1 MVPYNHARRSGSLAI
16 VALLGGCATAG
27 GLAARR
33 AAVEPTPAPAA
44 GHAPRRATAR
54 VELPSCEPARGAHAA
69 RAPAAAHGDPDARR
83 AAQRGLEFVSREA
96 VAWQTQHN
104 CYGCHVQA
112 VTFEALT
119 VGREHR
125 YDVSETEYREVLRGL
140 TDINGGHRHAGGLS
154 VGGSGM
160 PATSRAFG
168 GAAFARYDRTEDG
181 ALRDDL
187 LAVATQLVEH
197 QNPDGS
203 VRNDDTRFPVVQ
215 GPLQATTQALQTWH
229 QAYSRSA
236 DERWLGP
243 VREAETWLQSQARQ
257 LTDQPDAGTDD
268 LNYAVMGLLEAGAQ
282 PSEASLVALASRL
295 RERQSTD
302 GGWSF
307 RPAGEANAF
316 ATGQSLHALRSLG
329 ASDDDPAV
337 ARGTRWLV
345 THQAEDG
352 GWSHGGSGKAE
363 AMWAVFGLV
372 SVDVMSLALEGVRD
386 GEHAGANPTV
396 RARAVD
402 NSGAS
407 VRQVELLLDDNPIG
421 RACGA
426 ALSQPVALGD
436 LPAGVHTLDVVATN
450 DRGQRSSRRI
460 ELYTGQYYLATPGTR
475 WSEGRTVFT
484 LRNVAPREL
493 VGTVRVRVRTPEG
506 REVWRHDEAA
516 AQGPVRVSWD
526 GHPTD
531 GAAAPAGR
539 YVATLSYVDRSGRA
553 LQEIE
558 LPFVHDTA
566 EAQQA
571 NYAQVQGQLDA
582 EGAGGAANAEVELV
596 DNAGRVVQRTQS
608 TESGAYRFS
617 NIDRG
622 QYRVRVSRPG
632 FRPMEAPVAAA
643 PAATSSADM
652 RLMH

>member
-1 MVPYNHARRSGSLAI
+1 MVPYIHARRSGAAALLC
-16 VALLGGCATAG
+16 LLGGCATAG

-33 AAVEPTPAPAA
+33 AAVEPTPTPAGA
-44 GHAPRRATAR
+44 VPPRRAVAR
-54 VELPSCEPARGAHAA
+54 VDLPVCAPSRSAHAA
-69 RAPAAAHGDPDARR
+69 RGPSSHGDPDARR

-96 VAWQTQHN
+96 VAWQAQHN

-119 VGREHR
+119 VGREHQ
-125 YDVSETEYREVLRGL
+125 YDVSETEFREVLRGL
-140 TDINGGHRHAGGLS
+140 TDISGGHRHEGGLS

-168 GAAFARYDRTEDG
+168 GAAFARYDRTVDA

-187 LAVATQLVEH
+187 LAVAAQLVEY

-236 DERWLGP
+236 NERWLGP
-243 VREAETWLQSQARQ
+243 VREAEAWLQAQARR
-257 LTDQPDAGTDD
+257 LTDQPDAGTVD

-282 PSEASLVALASRL
+282 PSEATLVALASRL
-295 RERQSTD
+295 RERQSSD
-302 GGWSF
+302 GAWSYT
-307 RPAGEANAF
+307 PSGPANAF

-329 ASDDDPAV
+329 ASEDDATV
-337 ARGTRWLV
+337 ARGTHWLV
-345 THQAEDG
+345 SHQLEDG
-352 GWSHGGSGKAE
+352 GWSHGGAGKAE

-372 SVDVMSLALEGVRD
+372 SVDVMSLSMEGVRD
-386 GEHAGANPTV
+386 GEHAGGSPV
-396 RARAVD
+396 VQARAVD
-402 NSGAS
+402 NNGAA
-407 VRQVELLLDDNPIG
+407 VRQVELLLDDNPVG

-426 ALSQPVALGD
+426 ALSQSVALGD
-436 LPAGVHTLDVVATN
+436 LSPGVHTLDVVATN
-450 DRGQRSSRRI
+450 ERGQQARRRI

-475 WSEGRTVFT
+475 WSEGHTVFS

-493 VGTVRVRVRTPEG
+493 AGTVRVRVRTPEG
-506 REVWRHDEAA
+506 REVWRHDEPA
-516 AQGPVRVSWD
+516 AQGPVRVTWD
-526 GHPTD
+526 GHPTQ
-531 GAAAPAGR
+531 GEAAPAGR
-539 YVATLSYVDRSGRA
+539 YVATLSYVDRGGRS

-558 LPFVHDTA
+558 LPFVHDTV

-571 NYAQVQGQLDA
+571 NYAQVQGQLNA

-596 DNAGRVVQRTQS
+596 DGAGRVVQRTVS

-622 QYRVRVSRPG
+622 QYRVRVSRRG
-632 FRPMEAPVAAA
+632 FRSMEAPVAAA

-652 RLMH
+652 NLMH

>member
-1 MVPYNHARRSGSLAI
+1 MASFTRVRQSGSLALI
-16 VALLGGCATAG
+16 ALLGGCAAAG
-27 GLAARR
+27 GLASRR
-33 AAVEPTPAPAA
+33 AATGPAPNAAPAPA
-44 GHAPRRATAR
+44 PRRRAVAR
-54 VELPSCEPARGAHAA
+54 VDLPTCAPARGAHSA
-69 RAPAAAHGDPDARR
+69 RGSAAHGDPDARR

-96 VAWQTQHN
+96 VAWQGRNN
-104 CYGCHVQA
+104 CFGCHVQA

-119 VGREHR
+119 VGREHQ
-125 YDVSETEYREVLRGL
+125 YDVSEPEFREVLRGL
-140 TDINGGHRHAGGLS
+140 TEINGGHRHAGGLS

-168 GAAFARYDRTEDG
+168 GAAFARYDRTVDG

-187 LAVATQLVEH
+187 LAVAAQLVEY

-215 GPLQATTQALQTWH
+215 GPLQATTQALQAWH

-236 DERWLGP
+236 NERWLGP
-243 VREAETWLQSQARQ
+243 IREAEAWLQGQARR
-257 LTDQPDAGTDD
+257 LTDQPDAGTVD

-282 PSEASLVALASRL
+282 PSEATLTALASRL
-295 RERQSTD
+295 RERQSSD
-302 GGWSF
+302 GAWSF
-307 RPAGEANAF
+307 QPSGAANAF

-329 ASDDDPAV
+329 ASDDDAAV

-352 GWSHGGSGKAE
+352 GWSHDGSGKAE

-372 SVDVMSLALEGVRD
+372 SVDVMSLSLEGARD
-386 GEHAGANPTV
+386 GEHAEGRPLV

-402 NSGAS
+402 NNGSA
-407 VRQVELLLDDNPIG
+407 VQQVEMLVDDNPVG

-426 ALSQPVALGD
+426 ALSQAVDFGD

-450 DRGQRSSRRI
+450 ERGQTARRRM
-460 ELYTGQYYLATPGTR
+460 EFYTGQYYLVTPGTR
-475 WSEGRTVFT
+475 WSDGRTVFS
-484 LRNVAPREL
+484 LRNVAPRE
-493 VGTVRVRVRTPEG
+493 VAGTVRVRVRTPDG
-506 REVWRHDEAA
+506 REVWQHDAPA

-526 GHPTD
+526 GHPSQ

-539 YVATLSYVDRSGRA
+539 YVATVSYVDRAGHA

-571 NYAQVQGQLDA
+571 QYAQVQGQLNA
-582 EGAGGAANAEVELV
+582 EGAGGAANAEVELI
-596 DNAGRVVQRTQS
+596 DHAGRVVQRTQS

-622 QYRVRVSRPG
+622 NYRVRVSRRG
-632 FRPMEAPVAAA
+632 FRPAEAPVAAA

>member
-1 MVPYNHARRSGSLAI
+1 MVSFTHARRSGSLVL

-33 AAVEPTPAPAA
+33 AAVDAPSAA
-44 GHAPRRATAR
+44 SPGRRAAAR
-54 VELPSCEPARGAHAA
+54 VELPSCAPARGAHA
-69 RAPAAAHGDPDARR
+69 PVAHAERGDPDARR
-83 AAQRGLEFVSREA
+83 AAQRGLAFVSREA
-96 VAWQTQHN
+96 VAWQGRNN

-119 VGREHR
+119 VGREHQ
-125 YDVSETEYREVLRGL
+125 YDVSEPEFREVLRGL
-140 TDINGGHRHAGGLS
+140 TDIRGGHRQPGGLS
-154 VGGSGM
+154 VGGGGM

-168 GAAFARYDRTEDG
+168 GAAFARYDRTVDA
-181 ALRDDL
+181 ALRDEL
-187 LAVATQLVEH
+187 VAVATQLIEY

-243 VREAETWLQSQARQ
+243 IREAEAWLQAQARR
-257 LTDQPDAGTDD
+257 LTDEPEAGTVD

-282 PSEASLVALASRL
+282 PTEATLVALGRRL
-295 RERQSTD
+295 RERQSAD
-302 GGWSF
+302 GAWSF
-307 RPAGEANAF
+307 RPSGEANAF
-316 ATGQSLHALRSLG
+316 ATGQTLHALRSLG
-329 ASDDDPAV
+329 ASDDDGAV

-352 GWSHGGSGKAE
+352 GWSHDGSGKAE

-386 GEHAGANPTV
+386 GEHAGGRV
-396 RARAVD
+396 ELRARAVD
-402 NSGAS
+402 NNGAA
-407 VRQVELLLDDNPIG
+407 VRQVELLLDDNPVG

-426 ALSQPVALGD
+426 ALAQSVELGD

-450 DRGQRSSRRI
+450 ERGQQARRRI
-460 ELYTGQYYLATPGTR
+460 ELYTGQYYLVTPGAR
-475 WSEGRTVFT
+475 WSEGRTVFS
-484 LRNVAPREL
+484 LRNVAPREAT
-493 VGTVRVRVRTPEG
+493 GTVRVRVRTPEG
-506 REVWRHDEAA
+506 REVWRHDEPA

-526 GHPTD
+526 GRPAQGD
-531 GAAAPAGR
+531 AAPAGR
-539 YVATLSYVDRSGRA
+539 YVATLSYLDASGRA
-553 LQEIE
+553 VQDIE
-558 LPFVHDTA
+558 LPFVHDTV

-571 NYAQVQGQLDA
+571 NYAQVQGQLNA

-596 DNAGRVVQRTQS
+596 DGAGRVVQRTQS

-617 NIDRG
+617 NVDRG
-622 QYRVRVSRPG
+622 QYRVRVSRRG
-632 FRPMEAPVAAA
+632 FRTSEAPVAAA
-643 PAATSSADM
+643 PASTSRANMD
-652 RLMH
+652 LAH